1 MMNVVDY
8 LGIALIAML
17 GLFFW
22 YSVATIGLK
31 LWNRRRQDSDP
42 GIRKARGTGAA
53 ERLGPNH
60 DTFSA

>member
-8 LGIALIAML
+8 LSIALIAML

-22 YSVATIGLK
+22 YSVAAIGLK
-31 LWNRRRQDSDP
+31 LWDRQRQDSDP
-42 GIRKARGTGAA
+42 GIRKARGSGQQSSLD
-53 ERLGPNH
+53 RIH

>member
-8 LGIALIAML
+8 LSIVLIVML

-22 YSVATIGLK
+22 YSVAVIGLR
-31 LWNRRRQDSDP
+31 LWNRQRQDSDRAL
-42 GIRKARGTGAA
+42 RKARGTAA
-53 ERLGPNH
+53 AKRLRPNH

>member
-8 LGIALIAML
+8 LSVALIAML

-22 YSVATIGLK
+22 YSVAAIGLK
-31 LWNRRRQDSDP
+31 LWDRQRQDSDP
-42 GIRKARGTGAA
+42 GIRKARSAGAA
-53 ERLGPNH
+53 ERLGPDH